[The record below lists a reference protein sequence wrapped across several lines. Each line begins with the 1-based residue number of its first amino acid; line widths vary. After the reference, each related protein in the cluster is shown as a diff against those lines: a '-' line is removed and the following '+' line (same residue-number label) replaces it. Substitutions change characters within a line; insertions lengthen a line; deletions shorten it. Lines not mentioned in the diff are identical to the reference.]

1 MSQRVIKPKINK
13 QIELY
18 RKEAT
23 ILDSTTILDG
33 TISSI
38 VINPGV
44 YTGLTAMAI
53 SIADPPTKATPDTAT
68 ATATLTG
75 TSITSTFTITTAGSG
90 YNSVPTIS
98 FSGGGGSG
106 ASATAVLT
114 TGTLTGITL
123 VSGGSGYTS
132 APTIVI
138 SPPVTETATG
148 VVNVLSA
155 TSLSVTPTNPTT
167 NGYYSSA
174 PTVSFTGTGT
184 GSTTGTAVL
193 TSGRVTSVTIGGT
206 SSGLIIPTSV
216 GTITIGGGGTGYNV
230 IPNVAFTGGGGSG
243 ATATAVLTAG
253 VVTSITLSPAYGT
266 GLNYTSAPTVVIDP
280 PSTGAVQATGT
291 VVFVS
296 ASSITVTVSNTATN
310 GYYTSAPVVTFN
322 YINGA
327 TGTGAVGTAVL
338 TSGRVTSVTMS
349 GTMTGY
355 AAGTLPTVT
364 IAAPSGTQAT
374 ATCIVGGAIT
384 VSFAA
389 PTTTQAVAT
398 SALTGTS
405 ISSVS
410 LTNAGWYYTTAPLV
424 SVTGG
429 AGSGAFITST
439 IKDGKVISF
448 NIVSGGTGYTS
459 SPTLTLTDAPA
470 GVAATAT
477 LTFAGSKISGYTMTG
492 GSGYKTAPT
501 ITIGT
506 TTGTSVTAAT
516 FQTVLGGTTYVK
528 KFSWDIQPLSLDECG
543 IMRVL
548 KRTYSPFSVSTTSSQ
563 PYKISVCDIQTNVSH
578 RTIVPSGSPY
588 IPKSGVLECEY
599 PFYQVSEP
607 ISLLLTPQN
616 LNRIVL
622 RIDED
627 MSADIGLKTNT
638 DFMILL
644 HVEEKEP
651 EFIEYGARN
660 NIQVHQQPALAAQN
674 YGGSYYGY

>member
-23 ILDSTTILDG
+23 ILETATIFDG

-53 SIADPPTKATPDTAT
+53 TIGDPPTKATPDTAT
-68 ATATLTG
+68 ATASLS
-75 TSITSTFTITTAGSG
+75 TSITSTFTITTAGAG
-90 YNSVPTIS
+90 YTSVPTIS

-114 TGTLTGITL
+114 TGTLTAITL
-123 VSGGSGYTS
+123 VSGGSGYSS
-132 APTIVI
+132 APTITI

-148 VVNVLSA
+148 VVNVLTA
-155 TSLSVTPTNPTT
+155 TSLSVTLTNPTT

-174 PTVSFTGTGT
+174 PAVSFTGTGT

-206 SSGLIIPTSV
+206 SSSLIIPTSV
-216 GTITIGGGGTGYNV
+216 GSITIGSGGTGYTSAPTV
-230 IPNVAFTGGGGSG
+230 VFTGGGGSG
-243 ATATAVLTAG
+243 ASATAVLTGG
-253 VVTSITLSPAYGT
+253 VVSSITLSPTYGT
-266 GLNYTSAPTVVIDP
+266 GLNYTSAPTI
-280 PSTGAVQATGT
+280 SFTGG
-291 VVFVS
+291 
-296 ASSITVTVSNTATN
+296 
-310 GYYTSAPVVTFN
+310 G
-322 YINGA
+322 
-327 TGTGAVGTAVL
+327 GTG
-338 TSGRVTSVTMS
+338 
-349 GTMTGY
+349 
-355 AAGTLPTVT
+355 
-364 IAAPSGTQAT
+364 AT
-374 ATCIVGGAIT
+374 ATCTIGGAIT

-389 PTTTQAVAT
+389 PTATTSVAT
-398 SALTGTS
+398 SALTAAP

-410 LTNAGWYYTTAPLV
+410 LTNQGWYYTTAPLV

-448 NIVSGGTGYTS
+448 NIVSAGTGYTS

-477 LTFAGSKISGYTMTG
+477 LTFAGSKISGYTITG

-501 ITIGT
+501 VTIGAI
-506 TTGTSVTAAT
+506 TGTSTTAAT

-548 KRTYSPFSVSTTSSQ
+548 KRTYSPFVVSSTSSQ

-578 RTIVPSGSPY
+578 RTIVPSSSPY

-607 ISLLLTPQN
+607 IPLPLAPQN

-627 MSADIGLKTNT
+627 MSADIGLKSTT
-638 DFMILL
+638 DFLILL

-660 NIQVHQQPALAAQN
+660 NIQIHQQPALASRN
-674 YGGSYYGY
+674 YGG